1 MDDAKPDAQAPDAQ
15 AAERDYYI
23 SVVEA
28 WRKRPLFVHSAKE
41 TAERLKGLG
50 FRAHLDHGGAL
61 LIADATGMGRDL
73 SRFLSAADLP
83 HVFDTLVAGLAEDPE
98 LLGPY
103 QPEPQRPN
111 PVKVRAAATPQP
123 EPVKS
128 VCAESCAHCGSNE
141 EWTGNLIINVAI
153 VGVGERTFMHARC
166 WANWWAAQDNETAAD
181 INNSEGFNDDG
192 EAS

>member
-28 WRKRPLFVHSAKE
+28 WGKRPFFVNSAKE

-50 FRAHLDHGGAL
+50 FRAYLDHGGAL

-73 SRFLSAADLP
+73 SRFVSADDLSDMFSALS
-83 HVFDTLVAGLAEDPE
+83 AGLAQYPQ
-98 LLGPY
+98 LLDPY
-103 QPEPQRPN
+103 QPEPRRPR

-128 VCAESCAHCGSNE
+128 VCAYRCAHCGSDE
-141 EWTGNLIINVAI
+141 EQSNNLIIKVGVI
-153 VGVGERTFMHARC
+153 GVGERAFVDAKC
-166 WANWWAAQDNETAAD
+166 WADWRAAQDGEPAPD
-181 INNSEGFNDDG
+181 INNSEGFNDDE